1 MVEYTG
7 WQDNLRYAEEKSRI
21 TEHIQRIA
29 KDNGFIYAYPWASTG
44 YFNVPSNQYSTIY
57 KRSTAFVYSNTMS
70 FTEHPY
76 TPPTGAPIHQLV
88 VKPIFDA
95 LEPREKL
102 YAQYL
107 AKAAWHGSK
116 IIMHQVSPE
125 SPVIFDFIMDL
136 YHGCAGKWGTLVT
149 KCGITYEEL
158 ESFLEYAATFLCN
171 LGNYYVSSSSH
182 LLVVSELICNRAKVI
197 RIPPFSLGYPGKDTQ
212 SAYYPSVEHM
222 SREEIAKVSKVM
234 IKFSIGPE
242 NTRVQ
247 KLVRVGKTVYRVLQ
261 ASTNMDTSVDNQQ
274 VLEDDMFLV
283 GGDHSDELSR
293 VCADLTRANEYAGN
307 EKQIQI
313 LDQYIEHF
321 RSGSLEPYEESQ
333 KVWVKD
339 VSAKVEHLI
348 RFIEP
353 YCDPGGIRAE
363 WEAMM
368 GIADPN
374 KTARLKRFVDSSTS
388 IIRQLPWAV
397 EGVNDGKGPFEKSL
411 FEAPDFTVLHG

>member
-1 MVEYTG
+1 MR
-7 WQDNLRYAEEKSRI
+7 NLTAEALRKIARI
-21 TEHIQRIA
+21 
-29 KDNGFIYAYPWASTG
+29 
-44 YFNVPSNQYSTIY
+44 
-57 KRSTAFVYSNTMS
+57 
-70 FTEHPY
+70 
-76 TPPTGAPIHQLV
+76 
-88 VKPIFDA
+88 
-95 LEPREKL
+95 
-102 YAQYL
+102 
-107 AKAAWHGSK
+107 SK
-116 IIMHQVSPE
+116 IGLDRI
-125 SPVIFDFIMDL
+125 
-136 YHGCAGKWGTLVT
+136 
-149 KCGITYEEL
+149 
-158 ESFLEYAATFLCN
+158 
-171 LGNYYVSSSSH
+171 LGPMMAV
-182 LLVVSELICNRAKVI
+182 
-197 RIPPFSLGYPGKDTQ
+197 PPFSLGYPGKDTQ

-234 IKFSIGPE
+234 IKCSIGPE

-363 WEAMM
+363 WEAMV
-368 GIADPN
+368 GIADPDE
-374 KTARLKRFVDSSTS
+374 TARLKRFVDSSTS

-397 EGVNDGKGPFEKSL
+397 DGVNDGKGPFEKSL